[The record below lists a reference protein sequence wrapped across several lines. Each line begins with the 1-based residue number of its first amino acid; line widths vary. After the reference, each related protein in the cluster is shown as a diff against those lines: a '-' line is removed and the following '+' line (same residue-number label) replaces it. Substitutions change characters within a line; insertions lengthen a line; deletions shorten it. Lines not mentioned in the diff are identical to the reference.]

1 MTTLDDRTRY
11 ASVTAGARVFALLML
26 ALPVA
31 VDGSIGPILSVV
43 VLAAVWLLAVF
54 LEGFAR
60 VPVMPAL
67 VVEASSVAVLAALT
81 LAESPVLLPAL
92 GVPLFIAGLVRGTRG
107 LLEVL
112 GAEAVVLLAA
122 TLPNDRITVDLSL
135 ASTVFTWLMVGIGLG
150 AIGAVVHNLKGEE
163 GTTASSYREARTLIN
178 RLLDLSGE
186 LVDGLDPL
194 SIAQNVIDLTKEEL
208 PISGAVVFIH
218 DAHGVNPLLEG
229 DVRVGDEGLRDGLVA
244 QVFGTARPAV
254 QGSDLAFPLRT
265 ELGVVAVV
273 QATMHPAFGQPRA
286 TTLTALAAISERL
299 SAEAVQ
305 LDTALLF
312 TSIQAGATAEER
324 QRLARDL
331 HDGIAQDLA
340 AFGYLI
346 DGVEDIADSPRQ
358 VAAAQELRDE
368 LSRVVTEL
376 RRAIFGLRNEAASTL
391 SLGES
396 VQAMAD
402 HISTRTG
409 LPIDVTLDE
418 ADARLRSDVETELL
432 RIVQEGMNNAVKHAR
447 ASRIRVACV
456 VHPPYARVRVIDNG
470 RGLQGA
476 RDDSHG
482 LRIMRERARRVGGH
496 LELHDREG
504 RPGAELSVEIS
515 PASRPHHLAT
525 TAEWRHDDE

>member
-1 MTTLDDRTRY
+1 MTSLDDRSRY

-31 VDGSIGPILSVV
+31 VNGTIGPILSVV
-43 VLAAVWLLAVF
+43 LLAAVWLAAVF
-54 LEGFAR
+54 VEGFAR
-60 VPVMPAL
+60 VPIMPAL
-67 VVEASSVAVLAALT
+67 VIEASLVTLLAALT

-92 GVPLFIAGLVRGTRG
+92 GVPLFVAGLVRGSRG

-112 GAEAVVLLAA
+112 GAEAMVLVA
-122 TLPNDRITVDLSL
+122 TTVPNDRIRVEVDLV
-135 ASTVFTWLMVGIGLG
+135 STVFTWLMVGVGLG

-163 GTTASSYREARTLIN
+163 SSTAGSYREARSLIT
-178 RLLDLSGE
+178 RLLDLSGD

-194 SIAQNVIDLTKEEL
+194 SIAQNIIDLSKEEV
-208 PISGAVVFIH
+208 PISGAVVFTRDERGIT
-218 DAHGVNPLLEG
+218 PLLEG
-229 DVRVGDEGLRDGLVA
+229 DVRVDHTLRDGLVT
-244 QVFGTARPAV
+244 QVFRGGRAVV
-254 QGSDLAFPLRT
+254 QGSDLAFPLLT
-265 ELGVVAVV
+265 EAGVIGVV
-273 QATMHPAFGQPRA
+273 QATMHPAFGQPKTA
-286 TTLTALAAISERL
+286 TLAALNHLSQRL
-299 SAEAVQ
+299 GPEAVQ

-312 TSIQAGATAEER
+312 ASIQADATSEER

-346 DGVEDIADSPRQ
+346 DGVEDLADSPEQ
-358 VAAAQELRDE
+358 QEAAQELRDE

-376 RRAIFGLRNEAASTL
+376 RRSIFGLRNEAASEL

-396 VQAMAD
+396 VRAMAE
-402 HISTRTG
+402 HITSRTG
-409 LPIDVTLDE
+409 LPIDITLDE
-418 ADARLRSDVETELL
+418 DETRLRSDVETELL

-470 RGLQGA
+470 RGLQES

-482 LRIMRERARRVGGH
+482 LRIMRERARRIGGS
-496 LELHDREG
+496 LELRNRDG
-504 RPGAELSVEIS
+504 RPGTELSVELNR
-515 PASRPHHLAT
+515 ASRPKHLANT
-525 TAEWRHDDE
+525 TEWEA